1 MNKTAIVAG
10 ATGLIGRELVKLL
23 LSDPEYDK
31 VIALVRRQIELNHE
45 KLTQRIT
52 DWKEETLEQALK
64 DDLNGSH
71 VFCALGTT
79 IRKAKTKEQFR
90 KVDFDYPVLLGKLA
104 KKYGASSFLIVSA
117 MGAAKDSKFFYSQV
131 KGDVEE
137 SLKDLDLQ
145 SLHIFRPSLLLGQ
158 RDEIR
163 FGEKMAEILGGV
175 FSFLMIGGL
184 RQYKPITGTAVAQG
198 MIQAAKKR
206 NEGVRI
212 YRSDQIKSY
221 KTP

>member
-1 MNKTAIVAG
+1 MKNTAIVAG
-10 ATGLIGRELVKLL
+10 ATGLVGRELVRLL
-23 LSDPEYDK
+23 LSDLDYDK
-31 VIALVRRQIELNHE
+31 VIALVRRPIELNHE
-45 KLTQRIT
+45 KLIQRMT
-52 DWKEETLEQALK
+52 DWEEGPLEQVIK

-90 KVDFDYPVLLGKLA
+90 KVDFDYPVWLGRLA

-117 MGAAKDSKFFYSQV
+117 MGASKDSLFFYSQV
-131 KGDVEE
+131 KGEVEE
-137 SLKDLDLQ
+137 SLKDLDLP

-158 RDEIR
+158 RDEFR
-163 FGEKMAEILGGV
+163 FGEKMAEILGGL

-198 MIQAAKKR
+198 MIQAAKK
-206 NEGVRI
+206 GSKGTRI
-212 YRSDQIKSY
+212 YRSDQIKIL
-221 KTP
+221 

>member
-1 MNKTAIVAG
+1 MKNTAIVAG
-10 ATGLIGRELVKLL
+10 ATGLVGRELVRLL
-23 LSDPEYDK
+23 LSDLEYDK
-31 VIALVRRQIELNHE
+31 VIALVRRPIELNHE
-45 KLTQRIT
+45 KLIQRMT
-52 DWKEETLEQALK
+52 DWEEGPLEQAIK

-90 KVDFDYPVLLGKLA
+90 KVDFDYPVRLGRLA

-117 MGAAKDSKFFYSQV
+117 MGASKDSLFFYSQV
-131 KGDVEE
+131 KGEVEE
-137 SLKDLDLQ
+137 SLKDLDLP

-158 RDEIR
+158 RDEFR
-163 FGEKMAEILGGV
+163 FGEKMAEILGGL

-198 MIQAAKKR
+198 MIQAAKK
-206 NEGVRI
+206 GSKGTRI
-212 YRSDQIKSY
+212 YRSDQIKIL
-221 KTP
+221 

>member
-1 MNKTAIVAG
+1 MKNTAIVAG
-10 ATGLIGRELVKLL
+10 ATGLVGRELVRLL
-23 LSDPEYDK
+23 LSDLEYDK
-31 VIALVRRQIELNHE
+31 VIALVRRPIELNHE
-45 KLTQRIT
+45 KLIQRMT
-52 DWKEETLEQALK
+52 DWEEGPLEQAIK

-90 KVDFDYPVLLGKLA
+90 KVDFDYPVQLGRLA

-117 MGAAKDSKFFYSQV
+117 MGASKDSLFFYSQV
-131 KGDVEE
+131 KGEVEE
-137 SLKDLDLQ
+137 SLKDLDLP

-158 RDEIR
+158 RDEFR
-163 FGEKMAEILGGV
+163 FGEKMAEILGGL

-198 MIQAAKKR
+198 MIQAAKK
-206 NEGVRI
+206 GSKGMRI
-212 YRSDQIKSY
+212 YRSDQIKIL
-221 KTP
+221 